1 MDGLSHNPDDRS
13 LHKGKTFAAPLR
25 LRSIL
30 QARWSISEMVVR
42 TGVTPSEQS
51 VAALAAQEQVES
63 IVYFT
68 FGVADQGCKTQ
79 TASLDL
85 SACTPVI
92 LSIRLHACG

>member
-1 MDGLSHNPDDRS
+1 MSM
-13 LHKGKTFAAPLR
+13 
-25 LRSIL
+25 
-30 QARWSISEMVVR
+30 SEMVVR

-79 TASLDL
+79 TASLD
-85 SACTPVI
+85 
-92 LSIRLHACG
+92 

>member
-1 MDGLSHNPDDRS
+1 
-13 LHKGKTFAAPLR
+13 
-25 LRSIL
+25 
-30 QARWSISEMVVR
+30 MVVR